1 MVPMLSRISVSK
13 RSCQRL
19 SSSSDRTAPAE
30 MPCGSGEGPELDFR
44 RIEVIEFGL
53 KEAHHGSF
61 KAIWADTSY
70 ADHNGL
76 DNEKVGGKRAIGRWL
91 GMVHLLP

>member
-1 MVPMLSRISVSK
+1 MVPMLSGISAPK
-13 RSCQRL
+13 RSCQRMR
-19 SSSSDRTAPAE
+19 SSGDRTAPAE
-30 MPCGSGEGPELDFR
+30 MPCGSGKGPELDFR

-61 KAIWADTSY
+61 RAVWADTSY
-70 ADHNGL
+70 AEHNGL

-91 GMVHLLP
+91 VMIQLLP